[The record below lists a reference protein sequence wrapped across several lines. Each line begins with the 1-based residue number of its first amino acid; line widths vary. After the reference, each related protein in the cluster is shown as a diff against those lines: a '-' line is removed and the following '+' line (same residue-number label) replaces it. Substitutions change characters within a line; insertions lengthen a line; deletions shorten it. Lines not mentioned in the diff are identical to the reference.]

1 MKWDIEKCPTCGE
14 EVSGTLET
22 VHGQALV
29 TKQDDGSFEYSGQ
42 TRVFWDGQ
50 ETLQK
55 DGKDVLMCENGHEW
69 TSTRIED

>member
-1 MKWDIEKCPTCGE
+1 MRWAIEKCPTCGK

-22 VHGQALV
+22 VQGQALV

-42 TRVFWDGQ
+42 TEMFWDGQ

-55 DGKDVLMCENGHEW
+55 DGKDVLMCKNGHEW
-69 TSTRIED
+69 TAKRIED

>member
-1 MKWDIEKCPTCGE
+1 MRWDIEKCPTCGE

-22 VHGQALV
+22 VQGQALV

-42 TRVFWDGQ
+42 TRMFWDGQ

-55 DGKDVLMCENGHEW
+55 DGKDVLMCQNGHEW